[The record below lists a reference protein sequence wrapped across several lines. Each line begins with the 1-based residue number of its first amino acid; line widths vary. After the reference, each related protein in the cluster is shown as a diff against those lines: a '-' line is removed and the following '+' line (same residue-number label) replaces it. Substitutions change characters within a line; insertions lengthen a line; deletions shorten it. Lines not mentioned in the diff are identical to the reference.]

1 MQVPLDTAGERGHHT
16 EWSAWIVG
24 LLDICLK
31 GPIRPSLGKDK
42 PGTKGRELHL
52 GVGLGLQGSRGVD
65 ALADDGGQGTMN
77 RHKHVGHHVH
87 PYNGRNFKRVI
98 IKLDGHLGA
107 IMDLGDDLVLDL
119 GVQVSD
125 LGLHL
130 EENGTQSFGG
140 REPALQFP
148 EFVQK
153 GTHELIVELVKL
165 GECKGVRAVGNVVH
179 KCLVNHA
186 SPVNIL
192 RGGGVGLDLVPLA
205 KGDNSALAFLL
216 VIIAVWFAVEGLR

>member
-1 MQVPLDTAGERGHHT
+1 MQVPFDPAGERGDHT

-24 LLDICLK
+24 LLQILLK

-42 PGTKGRELHL
+42 PGAKGRELHL
-52 GVGLGLQGSRGVD
+52 GAGVGLQGSRGVD

-87 PYNGRNFKRVI
+87 LYNGHNFVRVI

-140 REPALQFP
+140 REAALQFP
-148 EFVQK
+148 EFIQK
-153 GTHELIVELVKL
+153 GTHKLIVELVKL
-165 GECKGVRAVGNVVH
+165 GECKRVRAVGNVLH
-179 KCLVNHA
+179 ECIMNHA
-186 SPVNIL
+186 SPVNVL
-192 RGGGVGLDLVPLA
+192 RGGSVGLDLVPLA
-205 KGDNSALAFLL
+205 KGDNGALALL
-216 VIIAVWFAVEGLR
+216 LLIIVVWFAVEGL